1 MNDQVKY
8 YTKNNL
14 YTHLVMN
21 RIEKA
26 CQLSDK
32 DLLKAYEQ
40 AFLRLFHNAYRNSRF
55 YRKLYDEAGVNPK
68 KINSLE
74 SIFELPTID
83 RAMIKDRED
92 EIYFGSRWPRTKG
105 LTSGTSGSPLV
116 VYRHLLDISTEQ
128 AFVRYH
134 RQKHG
139 YHVGQPLLSLR
150 GVLGKSEPYYHFK
163 PANIL
168 YISTP
173 NLNKGT
179 IQKYHDLIQR
189 FKPVAV
195 EAFPSYLHKLC
206 LELESAELPLNIPVA
221 FTSSETL
228 LSWQRE
234 KIESSLNTRIF
245 DWYGNAERSILL
257 AQDEAGKYQPAP
269 LYSINEFKDNH
280 IITTAL
286 THDRFPLIR
295 YQVPDRI
302 QVRSNDFYENLICPE
317 IVSIEGRSSDNIE
330 LKDGSVVGCVDH
342 AFKGVPHLEMA
353 QVHQYSVHEPIRI
366 KLVKSPNFSIK
377 EEEMLTRNWRRMV
390 GDAMDLQFETC
401 TREELTQFP
410 GKKFQLVIKHNPN
423 KAN

>member
-14 YTHLVMN
+14 YTRLVMN

-32 DLLKAYEQ
+32 DRLKAYEQ
-40 AFLRLFHNAYRNSRF
+40 AFLRLFQKAYNNSKF
-55 YRKLYDEAGVNPK
+55 YKNLYDEAGVNPK

-74 SIFELPTID
+74 SIFELPIID
-83 RAMIKDRED
+83 RSTIKDRED
-92 EIYFGSRWPRTKG
+92 EIYIGSKWPRTTG

-116 VYRHLLDISTEQ
+116 LYRHFLDICTEQ
-128 AFVRYH
+128 AYVRYH

-139 YHVGQPLLSLR
+139 YRVGQPLLSLR
-150 GVLGKSEPYYHFK
+150 GVLGKSEPYYYFK

-179 IQKYHDLIQR
+179 IQMYQDLIQR
-189 FKPVAV
+189 FNPVAV

-206 LELESAELPLNIPVA
+206 LELESAELSLNIPVA

-257 AQDEAGKYQPAP
+257 AQDDAGKYQPAP
-269 LYSINEFKDNH
+269 LYSINEFKEDS

-302 QVRSNDFYENLICPE
+302 QVRSSDFYENLIRPD
-317 IVSIEGRSSDNIE
+317 ILSIEGRSSDNIE
-330 LKDGSVVGCVDH
+330 LKDGSVVGCIDH
-342 AFKGVPHLEMA
+342 AFKGVAHLEMA

-366 KLVKSPNFSIK
+366 KLVKSPLYSVN
-377 EEEMLTRNWRRMV
+377 EEEQLIRNWRRMV
-390 GDAMDLQFETC
+390 GQDMELIFESCKREDLTH
-401 TREELTQFP
+401 LP
-410 GKKFQLVIKHNPN
+410 GKKFQLIIKKNPT
-423 KAN
+423 AT

>member
-139 YHVGQPLLSLR
+139 YHVGQPLLSL
-150 GVLGKSEPYYHFK
+150 GECWENQNL
-163 PANIL
+163 II
-168 YISTP
+168 ISSLQT
-173 NLNKGT
+173 
-179 IQKYHDLIQR
+179 Y
-189 FKPVAV
+189 
-195 EAFPSYLHKLC
+195 
-206 LELESAELPLNIPVA
+206 
-221 FTSSETL
+221 FTSL
-228 LSWQRE
+228 
-234 KIESSLNTRIF
+234 
-245 DWYGNAERSILL
+245 
-257 AQDEAGKYQPAP
+257 
-269 LYSINEFKDNH
+269 
-280 IITTAL
+280 
-286 THDRFPLIR
+286 
-295 YQVPDRI
+295 
-302 QVRSNDFYENLICPE
+302 
-317 IVSIEGRSSDNIE
+317 
-330 LKDGSVVGCVDH
+330 
-342 AFKGVPHLEMA
+342 
-353 QVHQYSVHEPIRI
+353 HQI
-366 KLVKSPNFSIK
+366 
-377 EEEMLTRNWRRMV
+377 
-390 GDAMDLQFETC
+390 
-401 TREELTQFP
+401 
-410 GKKFQLVIKHNPN
+410 
-423 KAN
+423 